1 MGGVSHNHRIMLEQT
16 DEDRI
21 DFDSVKTTQIKGT
34 ARIAEMP
41 RDPDMTAESLAI
53 DLNFTQDSDV
63 H

>member
-41 RDPDMTAESLAI
+41 RDPDMT
-53 DLNFTQDSDV
+53 V
-63 H
+63 

>member
-1 MGGVSHNHRIMLEQT
+1 MGGVSHNHRIILEQT

-21 DFDSVKTTQIKGT
+21 DFDSVKTTQINGT
-34 ARIAEMP
+34 AGIAEMP

-53 DLNFTQDSDV
+53 HLNFTQDSDV